1 MTNRLGYGSFCS
13 LPKGEHY
20 MTVRDIGIWVR
31 YELLVPWLADHFHL
45 AQWLIMIA
53 GSLLPSFSLFPNVL
67 NTWSV

>member
-1 MTNRLGYGSFCS
+1 
-13 LPKGEHY
+13 